1 MRTYQRLRIP
11 GGTYFF
17 TLTLAERRGNDLLV
31 RYVDALRNAFRNTLR
46 AHPVVIEGVVI
57 LPDHLH
63 CMWRLPEGDDDFPM
77 RWRLIKFSLFA
88 IRAHRRNHFPES
100 STPQRARIVATPL
113 LGARHSERG
122 GFPPASGLHPLQS
135 RKTRIRRQ
143 APLIGRIRLC
153 INGLHEASTPRIGP
167 VLIHWLS
174 WNTNHPEVHQGYL
187 SGVGGVDK
195 PIAFPVLRWVS
206 FLHPAYP

>member
-17 TLTLAERRGNDLLV
+17 TLTLAERHGNDLLV

-77 RWRLIKFSLFA
+77 RWRLIKSAFSRSVPTGET
-88 IRAHRRNHFPES
+88 ISPS
-100 STPQRARIVATPL
+100 RAR
-113 LGARHSERG
+113 RSERG
-122 GFPPASGLHPLQS
+122 LWQRRYWEHA
-135 RKTRIRRQ
+135 IRNEEDFRRH
-143 APLIGRIRLC
+143 LDYIHY
-153 INGLHEASTPRIGP
+153 NP
-167 VLIHWLS
+167 VKH
-174 WNTNHPEVHQGYL
+174 GY
-187 SGVGGVDK
+187 VAK
-195 PIAFPVLRWVS
+195 PIDWPYS
-206 FLHPAYP
+206 SLHQWIARGIYTKDWTCSDTLAELEYES